1 MTCGSNRPRPVEMW
15 LVPFAAA
22 ILMLGVC
29 SGTGLAAAVPQ
40 ADVTI
45 DLHAKGRNE
54 NPHMWG
60 IFL

>member
-1 MTCGSNRPRPVEMW
+1 MW